1 MDLDMLAFRAACLQA
16 IRSFFIDRGYLET
29 DTPALSPRL
38 IPETC
43 LEVFETEYRK
53 PWKEGTAGAVPLY
66 LVPSPEVYLK
76 QIIADHGVSLFQ
88 ISHCYRNAESVG
100 RIHSPEFTMLE
111 YYTVHADYTDSLS
124 LTEELFTCLLD
135 TLFQGGLEPAG
146 LRPPF
151 VRMTMDDAFRTFAGF
166 PLCENP
172 APADLA
178 QQAARLN
185 LGDEAT
191 LAAWSWD
198 DLYELILV
206 HAVEPVLPRDRPVA
220 LMDYPAA
227 VPCLAAEKSEPI
239 EHTDGRLIRWNTRE
253 RWELYAA
260 GVELANCYT
269 ELRDADR
276 IRRYMEAEDR
286 DKQAHARIPHPPVP
300 DFDRVCARMPP
311 CSGSAM
317 GLDRLIML
325 LAGKTS
331 LDSVLPF
338 PLTDSI

>member
-1 MDLDMLAFRAACLQA
+1 MLAFRALCLQTV
-16 IRSFFIDRGYLET
+16 RSFFIEHGYLET

-43 LEVFETEYRK
+43 LEVFKTAYRK
-53 PWKEGTAGAVPLY
+53 PWKEGTDAAVPLY
-66 LVPSPEVYLK
+66 LVPSPEIYLK
-76 QIIADHGVSLFQ
+76 QILADHGVSLFQ

-111 YYTVHADYTDSLS
+111 YYTVDADYNESLDR
-124 LTEELFTCLLD
+124 TEELFIHLLD
-135 TLFQGGLEPAG
+135 TLFTHGKEPTG

-151 VRMTMDDAFRTFAGF
+151 IRITMDDAFRSFAGF
-166 PLCENP
+166 PLSGNP

-178 QQAARLN
+178 HQAARLD
-185 LGDEAT
+185 LGDEET
-191 LAAWSWD
+191 LATWSWD

-206 HAVEPVLPRDRPVA
+206 HAVEPALPRDRPIA

-227 VPCLAAEKSEPI
+227 VPCLAAEKSETI
-239 EHTDGRLIRWNTRE
+239 ENPDGRRSLWNTRE
-253 RWELYAA
+253 RWELYAG

-269 ELRDADR
+269 ELRNADR
-276 IRRYMEAEDR
+276 IRQYIEDETCK
-286 DKQAHARIPHPPVP
+286 KQAHARIPHPPVT
-300 DFDRVCARMPP
+300 DFDRVCARMPR

-331 LDSVLPF
+331 LDSVIPF
-338 PLTDSI
+338 PLTDRI